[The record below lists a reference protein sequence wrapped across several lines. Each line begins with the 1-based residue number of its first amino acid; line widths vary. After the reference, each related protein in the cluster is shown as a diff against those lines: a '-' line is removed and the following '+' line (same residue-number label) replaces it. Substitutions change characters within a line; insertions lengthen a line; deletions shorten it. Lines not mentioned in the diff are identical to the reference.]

1 MPEKAQAA
9 DKPSKG
15 STGWEGAW
23 VRRDV
28 GEEGSAE
35 AFTKA
40 TPDQRACLE
49 QATKCRLSHHFFL
62 TPDGEIT
69 CSVILI
75 HSKSLDINMWVV
87 TQLSPFNAAQLRHKD
102 FIFFSVRLEEER
114 LERRG
119 SDTAMIHH
127 HVGCGF
133 GTIRGPCMCP
143 GRLIALHAKP

>member
-15 STGWEGAW
+15 STGWEGAR
-23 VRRDV
+23 VRRDM

-40 TPDQRACLE
+40 TPDQRACL
-49 QATKCRLSHHFFL
+49 SHHFFL
-62 TPDGEIT
+62 APDGEIT
-69 CSVILI
+69 RSVILI
-75 HSKSLDINMWVV
+75 HSKSLDINMWVA

-114 LERRG
+114 FERRG
-119 SDTAMIHH
+119 SDTSMTHH
-127 HVGCGF
+127 HVGCGS
-133 GTIRGPCMCP
+133 GTIE
-143 GRLIALHAKP
+143 GRACVQGD